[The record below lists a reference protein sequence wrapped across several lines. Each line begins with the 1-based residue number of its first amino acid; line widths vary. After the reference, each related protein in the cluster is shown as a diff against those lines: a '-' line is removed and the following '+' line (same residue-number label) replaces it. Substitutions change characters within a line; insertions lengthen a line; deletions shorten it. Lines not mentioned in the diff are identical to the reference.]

1 MTTHRVAHPL
11 SNTPKYAGVLMDE
24 ATIPIEA
31 QDRSKLFL
39 LTLEGQPRFEKY
51 SNRLLPQ
58 YYPPA
63 SSATDGN
70 KSHISLVSHTTMTR
84 VLRHHVA
91 L

>member
-1 MTTHRVAHPL
+1 MSHSVAHFLP
-11 SNTPKYAGVLMDE
+11 NTLEYDEVLMKE
-24 ATIPIEA
+24 AIVPREA

-39 LTLEGQPRFEKY
+39 LTLEGQPRLEKY

-63 SSATDGN
+63 SPITDGQ
-70 KSHISLVSHTTMTR
+70 KSHISLVCHTTI
-84 VLRHHVA
+84 VHALRHHVA